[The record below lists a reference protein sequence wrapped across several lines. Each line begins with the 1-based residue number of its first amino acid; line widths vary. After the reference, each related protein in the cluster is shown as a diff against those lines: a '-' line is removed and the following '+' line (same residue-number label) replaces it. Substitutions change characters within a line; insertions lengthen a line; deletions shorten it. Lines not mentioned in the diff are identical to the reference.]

1 MLKRNTFV
9 PGFSPLQQRRGAQV
23 GQNLPGASANFQ
35 NLAGVGTVEALAQAL
50 QACCMPCGPGGGG
63 GMPLTPAAVAGVAS
77 QMNQPQRCRRTLMG
91 LAKIPVPGL
100 NQALSSTSAETNAFR
115 GLRLIVPTDISPS
128 GDLLDLQVGT
138 NPQIVASTPVS
149 GTNPGIPLRAFDQTG
164 QDTGFIDM
172 DWTPPGSGSPVKI
185 TVSNKFAAPYTFEG
199 ALEGLQLV

>member
-1 MLKRNTFV
+1 MLKRTSFV
-9 PGFSPLQQRRGAQV
+9 PGFTPFRRNAQV

-35 NLAGVGTVEALAQAL
+35 NLAQVGPIDALISAL
-50 QACCMPCGPGGGG
+50 QACCLPCPTGPS
-63 GMPLTPAAVAGVAS
+63 PVSPAAVAAVAG

-91 LAKIPVPGL
+91 LSKTAVAGFSANGI
-100 NQALSSTSAETNAFR
+100 SETSPQTYAFR

-128 GDLLDLQVGT
+128 GDLLQLEVGT
-138 NPQIVASTPVS
+138 EKQIVVS
-149 GTNPGIPLRAFDQTG
+149 NAITGTNPGIPLRAFDQTG

-172 DWTPPGSGSPVKI
+172 DWCPPNQSSPIKV